1 MGPATCGA
9 ARPEDRS
16 AVAEADTARAGA
28 RVHSEVRVLS
38 SHHRAPLERPSDFP
52 ADSSEAGHLVRAH
65 DWAATPLGPAGRWP
79 QPLRTLVG
87 VMLRSHQPMAVTWG
101 PEHTMLYN
109 DGYIPILGQ
118 RHPDA
123 LGRPF
128 LEVWHDLSGDA
139 GPIMDRALAGEAV
152 WHEDLPLTLHRRGYA
167 ETAYFTVSCTPVHDE
182 AGAVAGTFCACTETT
197 GRVLFARRQAFRVE
211 LEGRL
216 RGLGDP
222 GALAASAT
230 RMLGPW
236 LGAARVFYLEVDAD
250 DAHGAVTQN
259 WNEPRVPDLMGR
271 RFRLDDLGPALARE
285 LLGGRVVAIEDLAS
299 DPRTRGEGARFFA
312 GLGAA
317 AMIAVPVVQ
326 GARAAAVLVVQH
338 DTPRHWSPEEV
349 DVACEVAGRTRHAA
363 ERSRTARALRA
374 SEARFRALVDAS
386 AQIVWTTDASGR
398 AVEDSPS
405 WREFTGQGP
414 DEWLGRRW
422 LEAIHPEDALRVA
435 RGWADAVASRSPYGA
450 EYRIRHA
457 ASGEWRMT
465 SARAVPLRNAD
476 GTVREWVGMNADIT
490 ELHRAGEALRRLNAT
505 LEQRVEERTLERDR
519 LWRSSQDAF
528 VVAALDGTYLSVSPA
543 HERLLGWAEE
553 EVLTKPVL
561 DRVHPEDAARTAAEF
576 ERLAAGLPSRGFE
589 NRMLHKDGSW
599 RWTAWTAGVDGGRI
613 YAVARDVTV
622 EKARAE
628 EVAAVN
634 HQLVAQIEER
644 ERVEETLRRMQRLE
658 AVGQLTSGV
667 AHDFNNLLTVVLGN
681 TAFVRKGVVAAGL
694 GGKLLDRLDHV
705 RTAAERGATLTAQL
719 LAFSRRQRL
728 EARPV
733 DLNATIENM
742 RTLLQ
747 TSLGSRVR
755 LEAAL
760 DPELRRALVDPTQ
773 IELVLLNLAINA
785 RDAMEGGGSLRVE
798 TANARLGQPQ
808 RPEEPPAGEYVMV
821 AVADTG
827 SGMPPEVASKA
838 FEPFFTTKPVG
849 KGSGLGLAQ
858 VYGFAKQSGGGVS
871 IDTAPGRGTTVRVY
885 LPGAPAPE
893 ADGED
898 DAPGA
903 HRGGAPCGEGA
914 RAERA
919 ASILLVDDDNAVREV
934 TASALRDLGYT
945 VTEAN
950 GGAAALDI
958 LNRPGERIDLLV
970 ADFAMPGMNGVEVAR
985 GARTARPGLPVLF
998 ITGYADLSA
1007 LAGTGEDRIV
1017 QKPFREGELE
1027 RKVARCLSAGRGAG
1041 VAGRRV
1047 GADAP
1052 AAT

>member
-1 MGPATCGA
+1 M
-9 ARPEDRS
+9 
-16 AVAEADTARAGA
+16 
-28 RVHSEVRVLS
+28 
-38 SHHRAPLERPSDFP
+38 
-52 ADSSEAGHLVRAH
+52 RAH
-65 DWAATPLGPAGRWP
+65 DWAATPLGPPDRWP
-79 QPLRTLVG
+79 QPLRTLAR
-87 VMLRSHQPMAVTWG
+87 VMLRSHQPMVVTWG

-123 LGRPF
+123 LGRSF
-128 LEVWHDLSGDA
+128 MDVWHDLSGDI
-139 GPIMDRALAGEAV
+139 GPIMDRAFAGEAV
-152 WHEDLPLTLHRRGYA
+152 WHEDLALNLHRKGFA
-167 ETAYFTVSCTPVHDE
+167 ETAYFTFSYTPVHDE
-182 AGAVAGTFCACTETT
+182 AGGVAGMFCACTETT

-211 LEGRL
+211 LESRL
-216 RGLGDP
+216 RGLADP
-222 GALAASAT
+222 GALAATAT

-236 LGAARVFYLEVDAD
+236 LGAARVFYLEVDAG

-271 RFRLDDLGPALARE
+271 RFRLDDLGPALVRD
-285 LLGGRVVAIEDLAS
+285 LLGGRVVAVEDLAA
-299 DPRTRGEGARFFA
+299 DPRTRGD
-312 GLGAA
+312 AA
-317 AMIAVPVVQ
+317 QAFTAVRAEAMIAVPVVEN
-326 GARAAAVLVVQH
+326 GRTAAVLVVQH
-338 DTPRHWSPEEV
+338 DAPRHWSPEEV

-363 ERSRTARALRA
+363 ERSRSSRALRA

-386 AQIVWTTDASGR
+386 AQIVWTTDAAGR

-405 WREFTGQGP
+405 WRDFTGQRRE
-414 DEWLGRRW
+414 EWIGGRW
-422 LEAIHPEDALRVA
+422 LEAIHPEDAAQVA
-435 RGWADAVASRSPYGA
+435 RGWADAVASRAPYNA

-457 ASGEWRMT
+457 ASGGWRMT

-519 LWRSSQDAF
+519 LWRNSQDAF
-528 VVAALDGTYLSVSPA
+528 VVAEPDGTILSVSPA

-553 EVLTKPVL
+553 ETLRTPFL
-561 DRVHPEDAARTAAEF
+561 DRTHPDDAERTAGELRKLGADTPW
-576 ERLAAGLPSRGFE
+576 LGFE
-589 NRMLHKDGSW
+589 NRMRHKDGGH
-599 RWTAWTAGVDGGRI
+599 RWIAWTAALDDGRI

-634 HQLVAQIEER
+634 RQLMAQIEER

-681 TAFVRKGVVAAGL
+681 TVFVKRGVLAAGL
-694 GGKLLDRLDHV
+694 DGKLVERLDHV

-733 DLNATIENM
+733 DLNATVSAM
-742 RTLLQ
+742 RDLLQ

-755 LEAAL
+755 VRTAL
-760 DPELRRALVDPTQ
+760 DPELRRAMVDPTQ

-785 RDAMEGGGSLRVE
+785 RDAMEGGGALSVE
-798 TANARLGQPQ
+798 TKNVRLGKPQ

-827 SGMPPEVASKA
+827 SGMAPEVAAKA

-858 VYGFAKQSGGGVS
+858 VYGFAQQSGGGVS
-871 IDTAPGRGTTVRVY
+871 IDTAPGRGTTLKVY
-885 LPGAPAPE
+885 LPGAPAAE
-893 ADGED
+893 VGDEDALDSEDG
-898 DAPGA
+898 AS
-903 HRGGAPCGEGA
+903 RGPDRTA
-914 RAERA
+914 RP
-919 ASILLVDDDNAVREV
+919 ASILLVDDDDGVREV
-934 TASALRDLGYT
+934 TASALRDLGHT
-945 VTEAN
+945 VMEAN
-950 GGAAALDI
+950 GGRAALDL
-958 LNRPGERIDLLV
+958 LNRPGQRFDLLV
-970 ADFAMPGMNGVEVAR
+970 VDFAMPGMNGAEVAR
-985 GARTARPGLPVLF
+985 GAQTARPGLPVLF
-998 ITGYADLSA
+998 ITGYAELSA
-1007 LAGTGEDRIV
+1007 LAGTSEDRIA
-1017 QKPFREGELE
+1017 QKPFRNGELE
-1027 RKVARCLSAGRGAG
+1027 RKVTRCLAAARA
-1041 VAGRRV
+1041 AADKRKV
-1047 GADAP
+1047 GEDLAVP
-1052 AAT
+1052 S

>member
-1 MGPATCGA
+1 M
-9 ARPEDRS
+9 E
-16 AVAEADTARAGA
+16 
-28 RVHSEVRVLS
+28 
-38 SHHRAPLERPSDFP
+38 PSDFL
-52 ADSSEAGHLVRAH
+52 SEGGEAGDLVRAH
-65 DWAATPLGPAGRWP
+65 DWAATPLGPVARWP

-87 VMLRSHQPMAVTWG
+87 VMLRSRQPMAVTWG
-101 PEHTMLYN
+101 PEHTTLYN
-109 DGYIPILGQ
+109 DGYVPILGQ

-128 LEVWHDLSGDA
+128 LEVWRDLSGDA
-139 GPIMDRALAGEAV
+139 GPIVDRALAGEAV
-152 WHEDLPLTLHRRGYA
+152 WHEDLPLTLHRKGYA
-167 ETAYFTVSCTPVHDE
+167 ETAYFTVSFTPVRDE
-182 AGAVAGTFCACTETT
+182 AGAVSGMFCAWTETT

-211 LEGRL
+211 LESRL

-236 LGAARVFYLEVDAD
+236 LKAARVFYLEVDAD
-250 DAHGAVTQN
+250 GAHGAVTQN

-271 RFRLDDLGPALARE
+271 RFRLGDLGPALAQD
-285 LLGGRVVAIEDLAS
+285 LLGGRVVAVEDLAS
-299 DPRTRGEGARFFA
+299 DPRTRGEGARSFA
-312 GLGAA
+312 ALGAA

-326 GARAAAVLVVQH
+326 GGRTAAVLVVQH
-338 DTPRHWSPEEV
+338 DAPRHWSPEEV

-386 AQIVWTTDASGR
+386 AQIVWTTDSAGR

-405 WREFTGQGP
+405 WREFTGQAVE
-414 DEWLGRRW
+414 DWLGKRW
-422 LEAIHPEDALRVA
+422 LDAIHPEDAPRVA
-435 RGWADAVASRSPYGA
+435 RGWADAVASRAPYSA
-450 EYRIRHA
+450 EYRLRHA

-490 ELHRAGEALRRLNAT
+490 ELHRAWEELRRLNAA
-505 LEQRVEERTLERDR
+505 LEQRAEERTLERDR
-519 LWRSSQDAF
+519 LWRTSQDAF
-528 VVAALDGTYLSVSPA
+528 LVISPDGVCLSVSPA
-543 HERLLGWAEE
+543 YERLLGWTEQESLRKPFTNCTHRDDAE
-553 EVLTKPVL
+553 
-561 DRVHPEDAARTAAEF
+561 RTAAEF
-576 ERLAAGLPSRGFE
+576 RSVAAGKPSRGFE
-589 NRMLHKDGSW
+589 IRMRHKDGGW
-599 RWTAWTAGVDGGRI
+599 RWIAWTAALDGGRI
-613 YAVARDVTV
+613 YAVARDVTD

-628 EVAAVN
+628 EVAAIN
-634 HQLVAQIEER
+634 RKLVAQIEER
-644 ERVEETLRRMQRLE
+644 ERVEEKLRRMQRLE

-681 TAFVRKGVVAAGL
+681 ATFVKKGIAAAGL
-694 GGKLLDRLDHV
+694 DGKLLDRLDHV

-733 DLNATIENM
+733 DLNAAVENM

-747 TSLGSRVR
+747 TSVGSRVR
-755 LEAAL
+755 VRTAL

-785 RDAMEGGGSLRVE
+785 RDAMEGGGSLTVE
-798 TANARLGQPQ
+798 TANARLGEPH

-827 SGMPPEVASKA
+827 SGMPPEIAAKA

-871 IDTAPGRGTTVRVY
+871 IESAPGRGTTVKVY
-885 LPGAPAPE
+885 LPGAPA
-893 ADGED
+893 AAGGEES
-898 DAPGA
+898 APGQ
-903 HRGGAPCGEGA
+903 HRDEAGRGAA
-914 RAERA
+914 RP
-919 ASILLVDDDNAVREV
+919 ASILLVDDDHAVREV
-934 TASALRDLGYT
+934 TASTLRELGHT
-945 VTEAN
+945 VIEAS
-950 GGAAALDI
+950 GGPAALAI
-958 LNRPGERIDLLV
+958 LNRPGQRVDLLV

-985 GARTARPGLPVLF
+985 GAQTARPGLPVLF

-1007 LAGTGEDRIV
+1007 LAGTGEERIV
-1017 QKPFREGELE
+1017 QKPFRDGELE
-1027 RKVARCLSAGRGAG
+1027 RKVARCLAAARGT
-1041 VAGRRV
+1041 AGRR
-1047 GADAP
+1047 ASAEAAAP
-1052 AAT
+1052 T

>member
-1 MGPATCGA
+1 M
-9 ARPEDRS
+9 ARPIDFF
-16 AVAEADTARAGA
+16 AEGG
-28 RVHSEVRVLS
+28 
-38 SHHRAPLERPSDFP
+38 
-52 ADSSEAGHLVRAH
+52 EAGDLVRAH
-65 DWAATPLGPAGRWP
+65 DWAATPLGPPELWP

-123 LGRPF
+123 LGRSF
-128 LEVWHDLSGDA
+128 MEVWHDLSGDI
-139 GPIMDRALAGEAV
+139 GPIMERAFAGEAV
-152 WHEDLPLTLHRRGYA
+152 WHEDLPLTLHRKGFA
-167 ETAYFTVSCTPVHDE
+167 ETAYFTFSYTPVHDE
-182 AGAVAGTFCACTETT
+182 AGTVAGMFCACTETT

-211 LEGRL
+211 LESRL
-216 RGLGDP
+216 HGLADP
-222 GALAASAT
+222 GALAAAAT

-236 LGAARVFYLEVDAD
+236 LKAARVFHIEVDAD
-250 DAHGAVTQN
+250 GAHGTVTQN
-259 WNEPRVPDLMGR
+259 WNEPRVPDLLGR
-271 RFRLDDLGPALARE
+271 RFRLDDFGPALARE
-285 LLGGRVVAIEDLAS
+285 LLNGRVAAVEDLSA
-299 DPRTRGEGARFFA
+299 DPRTRGEGAQTFA
-312 GLGAA
+312 ALGAA
-317 AMIAVPVVQ
+317 AAIAVPVVQ
-326 GARAAAVLVVQH
+326 GGRTAAVLVVQH

-363 ERSRTARALRA
+363 ERSRAARALRA

-386 AQIVWTTDASGR
+386 AQIVWTMDAAGR
-398 AVEDSPS
+398 VTEDSPS
-405 WREFTGQGP
+405 WREFTGQGA
-414 DEWLGRRW
+414 EAWLGGRW
-422 LEAIHPEDALRVA
+422 TDAIHPEDAPRVA
-435 RGWADAVASRSPYGA
+435 RAWAEAVASRTPYNA
-450 EYRIRHA
+450 EYRICHA
-457 ASGEWRMT
+457 ASGTWRMT

-476 GTVREWVGMNADIT
+476 GAVREWVGMNADIT
-490 ELHRAGEALRRLNAT
+490 ELHRASEALRRLNAT

-519 LWRSSQDAF
+519 LWRNSQDAF
-528 VVAALDGTYLSVSPA
+528 VVAAPDGTYLSVSPA
-543 HERLLGWAEE
+543 YERLLGWTEE
-553 EVLTKPVL
+553 EVLSKPFL
-561 DRVHPEDAARTAAEF
+561 DRVHPDDAEPTLAEL
-576 ERLAAGLPSRGFE
+576 RKLAAGLPSRGFE
-589 NRMLHKDGSW
+589 NRQRHKDGGW
-599 RWTAWTAGVDGGRI
+599 RWIAWTAALDHGRI

-634 HQLVAQIEER
+634 RQLVAQIEER

-681 TAFVRKGVVAAGL
+681 TAFVKRGLLAAGL
-694 GGKLLDRLDHV
+694 DGKLLERLDHV

-733 DLNATIENM
+733 DLNATVSNM
-742 RTLLQ
+742 RDLLQ
-747 TSLGSRVR
+747 TSVGSRVR
-755 LEAAL
+755 VRAAL
-760 DPELRRALVDPTQ
+760 EPGLRPALVDPTQ

-785 RDAMEGGGSLRVE
+785 RDAMEGGGSLTVE
-798 TANARLGQPQ
+798 TANVRLGAPR

-821 AVADTG
+821 AVADSG
-827 SGMPPEVASKA
+827 SGMAPEVAAKA

-858 VYGFAKQSGGGVS
+858 VYGFAQQSGGGVA

-885 LPGAPAPE
+885 LPGAPASQTGPGDAASGPDRDAAARE
-893 ADGED
+893 A
-898 DAPGA
+898 A
-903 HRGGAPCGEGA
+903 A
-914 RAERA
+914 RAARPA
-919 ASILLVDDDNAVREV
+919 AILLVDDDNAVREV
-934 TASALRDLGYT
+934 TASTLRDLGHT
-945 VTEAN
+945 VLEA
-950 GGAAALDI
+950 GGGPAALDI
-958 LNRPGERIDLLV
+958 LNRPGQRIDLLV

-1027 RKVARCLSAGRGAG
+1027 RKVARCLSEAGCGAGAGRKVDEGLA
-1041 VAGRRV
+1041 VS
-1047 GADAP
+1047 
-1052 AAT
+1052 T